1 MPVITYSAQYL
12 LNKGNIKCEA
22 QRAYSQWQTPQTNP
36 LVSDAVGVAKYTQP
50 MTTIYNAYFTAHSK
64 YSREGEGQWSAK
76 SM

>member
-22 QRAYSQWQTPQTNP
+22 QWRSPQTNP
-36 LVSDAVGVAKYTQP
+36 LVSGAVGVAKYTQP

-64 YSREGEGQWSAK
+64 YSREGEKQWSAK